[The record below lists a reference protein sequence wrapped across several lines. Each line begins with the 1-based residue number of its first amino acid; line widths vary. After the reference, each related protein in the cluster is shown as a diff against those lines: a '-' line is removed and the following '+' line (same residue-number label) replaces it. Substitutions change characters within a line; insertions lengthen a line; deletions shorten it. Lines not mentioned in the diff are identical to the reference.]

1 MNKESDLNETPEAE
15 GNNTQGNNMEMN
27 PLVKEKMKKNL
38 VYVSIFS
45 VVMLFAGL
53 TSAYIVSMGDSF
65 WIKFPLPTSFWIST
79 AVIALSSLFIQLGI
93 TFAKK
98 DNQKLSKLFI
108 VLTFVFGLLF
118 VYFQYKGYGELVNSG
133 SHLRGDIMVV
143 DGRYGSIGD
152 DGRYYGYYEIKYNG
166 KFIEIDGNDYLVDQK
181 KLTSTQFSELKG
193 FTKQF
198 EKIENTKDLAV
209 TNYGKS
215 FVLYYKQ
222 QPISLINGKLCL
234 PDSSTLQFVDLMRL
248 RDLAINIRA
257 ERGDFFMKGEI
268 GKDFHVYFKG
278 KELEYENRIWKY
290 KGKILDDYLQ
300 TKPLESPDTSSS
312 YLWIITFLHLGHII
326 FTLLYMIRIVN
337 SSLLGRFTSSDTLS
351 LRVGA
356 IFWHYLALL
365 WVYLLLFLLFIH

>member
-1 MNKESDLNETPEAE
+1 MNKESDLPETPEE
-15 GNNTQGNNMEMN
+15 VGSNTKGNNMEMN

-45 VVMLFAGL
+45 GVMLFAGL

-98 DNQKLSKLFI
+98 DKQKLSKLFV
-108 VLTFVFGLLF
+108 VLTFIFGLLF
-118 VYFQYKGYGELVNSG
+118 VYFQYKGYGELVDSG

-143 DGRYGSIGD
+143 DGRYGGIGD
-152 DGRYYGYYEIKYNG
+152 DGRYYGYYEVKYNG

-209 TNYGKS
+209 SNYGKS

-234 PDSSTLQFVDLMRL
+234 PDSSALQFVDLLRL

-257 ERGDFFMKGEI
+257 ERGDFFMRGKL
-268 GKDFHVYFKG
+268 GKDFHIYFKG
-278 KELEYENRIWKY
+278 KELEYENRTWKH
-290 KGKILDDYLQ
+290 KGKRLEDYLQ

-351 LRVGA
+351 LRLGA

>member
-1 MNKESDLNETPEAE
+1 MNTESDLNETPAE
-15 GNNTQGNNMEMN
+15 VRNKAKVNNIEMD

-98 DNQKLSKLFI
+98 DKQKLSKLFV
-108 VLTFVFGLLF
+108 VLTFIFGLLF
-118 VYFQYKGYGELVNSG
+118 VYFQYKGYGELVDSG

-143 DGRYGSIGD
+143 DGRYGGIGD
-152 DGRYYGYYEIKYNG
+152 DGRYYGYYEVKYNG

-181 KLTSTQFSELKG
+181 KITSTQFSELKG

-209 TNYGKS
+209 SNYGKS

-234 PDSSTLQFVDLMRL
+234 PDSSALQFVDLMRL

-257 ERGDFFMKGEI
+257 ERGDFFMRGKL
-268 GKDFHVYFKG
+268 GKDFHIYFKG
-278 KELEYENRIWKY
+278 KELEYENRTWKH
-290 KGKILDDYLQ
+290 KGKRLEDYLQ

-337 SSLLGRFTSSDTLS
+337 SSLLCRFTISDKLS
-351 LRVGA
+351 LRLGA